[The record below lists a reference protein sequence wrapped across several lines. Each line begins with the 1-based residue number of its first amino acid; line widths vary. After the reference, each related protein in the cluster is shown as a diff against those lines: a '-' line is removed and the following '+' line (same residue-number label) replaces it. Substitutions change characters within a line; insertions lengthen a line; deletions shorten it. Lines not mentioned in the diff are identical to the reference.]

1 MSAIFQTN
9 ALNAVGEPEVDLI
22 DPKESQCVPDPSA
35 PEPEPEPD
43 LINAEQLCITEPKVD
58 LVDPEELCA
67 QGPRAPEPE
76 AEVTSELSRLENCIP
91 LSVFQLEDRLRECTL
106 SKTPV
111 TEVWPGVFI
120 GNE

>member
-1 MSAIFQTN
+1 MLKKMSAIFQTN
-9 ALNAVGEPEVDLI
+9 ALNAVREPEVDPI

-35 PEPEPEPD
+35 PEPEPDTD
-43 LINAEQLCITEPKVD
+43 LVHAEQLCITEPKVD
-58 LVDPEELCA
+58 LVDPEELC
-67 QGPRAPEPE
+67 EPE
-76 AEVTSELSRLENCIP
+76 AEVTSELSRLEKCIP
-91 LSVFQLEDRLRECTL
+91 LNVLQLEDRLSECTL